1 MYSIFCMVMVH
12 VNECYI
18 CSITIPSFFLYP
30 FTVSSLSV
38 SPVWLSEATWAAGR
52 DEEIEKL
59 F

>member
-1 MYSIFCMVMVH
+1 MVIVH